1 MTKQALVWG
10 ASGGIGR
17 AMVAHL
23 MAQGWTVVAV
33 SRHTDTLED
42 LTEHVIEADV
52 TDDYEVQLAVSQASH
67 TIDEIDLFV
76 YAAGDITSVK
86 LADMAH
92 DDWQRII
99 NANLTGAYLATHHS
113 MPLLAPDAHLF
124 FLGAISE
131 RLKLPG
137 LAAYAAAKS
146 ALEVFGEVLAKEQRK
161 RRITV
166 VRPGAVDTPLWDK
179 MPLKLPPKA
188 FSPADIAQKILVAFE
203 QKHKG
208 SLDLI
213 P

>member
-1 MTKQALVWG
+1 
-10 ASGGIGR
+10 
-17 AMVAHL
+17 
-23 MAQGWTVVAV
+23 MAQDWTVVAIA
-33 SRHTDTLED
+33 RHTDPLVD

-52 TDDYEVQLAVSQASH
+52 TNDYEVQLAVSQASH
-67 TIDEIDLFV
+67 ALDEINLFV
-76 YAAGDITSVK
+76 YAAGDITSAK

-99 NANLTGAYLATHHS
+99 NANLTGAYLTTHHS
-113 MPLLAPDAHLF
+113 MPLLASDAHLF

-137 LAAYAAAKS
+137 LAAYAAAKA

-161 RRITV
+161 RRVTV

-188 FSPADIAQKILVAFE
+188 FSPDDIAQKILTAFE
-203 QKHKG
+203 QNHKG
-208 SLDLI
+208 PLDLV